1 MEAKKLGGFS
11 VVSDRAA
18 SDLEAFEWNSTMDL
32 LACLT
37 AAPDSTM
44 SIYRLLSED
53 QSPKLLSEKITGV
66 GSSLAWSPCG
76 RRVAVGDRLGGIT
89 LFDGETGSVLHS
101 RRSHS
106 APVTALCWVDG
117 HYAYEEP
124 AWSEMLPPLLTVP
137 SAPSNMFA
145 ETPSREDLNSSKFS
159 ILASV
164 DEVGHV
170 VLAAGGTFPV
180 QVKDI
185 FEDQHQLQPR
195 CRNPMALQ
203 LSPDLRCLAVLL
215 GPGSPSMATPD
226 VRTPPSQASQQ
237 VHSPGGG
244 SPAKKSTSSDL
255 AVVVLDVRR
264 LAIRRKEL
272 AQCSAMAERLCGVA
286 NYTQQAV
293 DTLGTVWRSS
303 ASGFVNKIRALTE
316 CIEAYSG
323 AGSRAMAVHSELL
336 FTLCTGNPSDPVH
349 AFLTRQSTPQQLSRL
364 EKSLM
369 QALDYVNLVT
379 CSHLQVA
386 VQHMLTILQELKVC
400 AGWDRFASIG
410 LDSALI
416 SQLEEQVMRF
426 GALTEQLLLDSSH
439 SRRFAR
445 TVFHLLL
452 YQAQKLSEGATPDN
466 TTGTPSSR
474 LDPAHCTAPNPSDVE
489 DFVARQ
495 QSLELKEVTS
505 RIGSR
510 AKASEADEEE
520 VEASLAFQVT
530 QLVSLARGLGQR
542 ICSAMA
548 RHSAPLMC
556 ESFSAPSPWHCVA
569 SPELRAVASADAA
582 SLVPSPRGIGLPR
595 VHMAWE
601 DLSTNQGKGLKETL
615 PEQLLILWCGGS
627 LEAQLHLARIHLPV
641 GAPGAAIQPQSQ
653 LATLKVNSD
662 GNGHFMLSRS
672 YDASHVAALILE
684 EGESKQ
690 PTATVCLLDI
700 SALEFHPPGEEVPMV
715 LNQLPQ
721 EALRQSAPLPESYL
735 WASSMRVMSHRG
747 VCSIY
752 SWRKRRLLT
761 LDLEDEDDAED
772 DDMALQS

>member
-1 MEAKKLGGFS
+1 MEAKKRGGFS

-124 AWSEMLPPLLTVP
+124 AWSGMLPPLLTVP

-170 VLAAGGTFPV
+170 VLAAGGTFPL

-185 FEDQHQLQPR
+185 FEDQHQLQSR
-195 CRNPMALQ
+195 CRNPMALH

-226 VRTPPSQASQQ
+226 VRSPPSQAS
-237 VHSPGGG
+237 VNSPEGG
-244 SPAKKSTSSDL
+244 SPKKSPSSDL
-255 AVVVLDVRR
+255 AVVVWDVRR

-286 NYTQQAV
+286 SYTQQAV

-400 AGWDRFASIG
+400 AGWDRFTSIG

-426 GALTEQLLLDSSH
+426 AALTEQLLLDSSYA
-439 SRRFAR
+439 RRFAR

-510 AKASEADEEE
+510 AKASDAEEE
-520 VEASLAFQVT
+520 VEASLAFQVA
-530 QLVSLARGLGQR
+530 QLVSLVKGLGQG
-542 ICSAMA
+542 ISSEMA

-627 LEAQLHLARIHLPV
+627 PEAQLHLARIHLPV

-653 LATLKVNSD
+653 LATLKVNSL
-662 GNGHFMLSRS
+662 GSGHFMLSRS

-721 EALRQSAPLPESYL
+721 DALRQSAALPESYL

-772 DDMALQS
+772 DDMALES